1 MDIFSRLL
9 RDRIVFLGSAIDD
22 HVANLVVAQLL
33 YLQFEDSRA
42 DIHLYINS
50 PGGSVASGL
59 AIYDTM
65 QYVTCDVAT
74 YCIGQASSM
83 AAVLLAAG
91 TPGKRYALPNSRV
104 MIHQPMAGAE
114 GPATEIQ
121 IHAREIL
128 RIRRRLNEILIKH
141 TGQSLEKIEQD
152 TDRDKFMSAEE
163 AKDYGIVDQIIQ
175 SIPQPSDSESGRKS

>member
-9 RDRIVFLGSAIDD
+9 RDRIVFLGTAIDD
-22 HVANLVVAQLL
+22 HVANIVVAQLL
-33 YLQFEDSRA
+33 FLQFEDSKA
-42 DIHLYINS
+42 DIHLSINS
-50 PGGSVASGL
+50 PGGSTAAGL

-65 QYVTCDVAT
+65 QYVRCDVGT

-91 TPGKRYALPNSRV
+91 QPGKRFALPNARV

-114 GPATEIQ
+114 GPATEIE

-163 AKDYGIVDQIIQ
+163 AKEYGIVDKIIEQIPERAN
-175 SIPQPSDSESGRKS
+175 SR